1 LIVIA
6 PEALVMVTPVPAVS
20 VVRVKPVPLPM
31 SNSPL
36 AGVVVRPVPPLATGN
51 AVPDKVIANVPLV
64 VIGDPAMDRN
74 AGTVAATLETVPV
87 EAALD
92 ANNLT
97 VPALFLKY
105 SFSSNVFSANSPATK
120 LPEVGT
126 AEAVVL

>member
-1 LIVIA
+1 VPLNVKLELVARALVEDAYKSA
-6 PEALVMVTPVPAVS
+6 PEVND
-20 VVRVKPVPLPM
+20 VRF
-31 SNSPL
+31 
-36 AGVVVRPVPPLATGN
+36 VPPLAV
-51 AVPDKVIANVPLV
+51 ASVPAKVIVPDV
-64 VIGDPAMDRN
+64 VIGPPDVVKPVVPPD
-74 AGTVAATLETVPV
+74 TATLETVPV